1 MVRKI
6 GMRRATIVLRARD
19 CTGQTAVARITLAFD
34 DRYRRRIRM
43 TDDNGEDFLLDLAE
57 TTRIEDGD
65 GLLLDTGEIII
76 VRAADEDVLDIV
88 CHDAAE
94 AARVAWHLGNRHT
107 PVQVLGTG
115 ALRIVYDHVL
125 EHMVERLGAHAQRR
139 RAPFAPEPGAYA
151 AGGHNHSHEH
161 SHGHLH
167 GDGDSH
173 EHGHHH

>member
-1 MVRKI
+1 
-6 GMRRATIVLRARD
+6 MRRATSVLRAQD
-19 CTGQTAVARITLAFD
+19 LIGQVAIAQVTLAFD

-43 TDDNGEDFLLDLAE
+43 TDDGGDDFLLDLAD

-65 GLLLDTGEIII
+65 ALLLNTGEIII

-94 AARVAWHLGNRHT
+94 TARIAWHLGNRHT
-107 PVQVLGTG
+107 PVQVLGSG
-115 ALRIVYDHVL
+115 ALRITYDHVL
-125 EHMVERLGAHAQRR
+125 AHMVERLGAHAQRR
-139 RAPFAPEPGAYA
+139 QAPFAPEPGAYA
-151 AGGHNHSHEH
+151 ESGQAHAH

>member
-1 MVRKI
+1 
-6 GMRRATIVLRARD
+6 MRRATAVLRAQDRI
-19 CTGQTAVARITLAFD
+19 GQVAVACVTLSFD

-76 VRAADEDVLDIV
+76 VRAAEEDVLDIV

-94 AARVAWHLGNRHT
+94 TARIAWHLGNRHT
-107 PVQVLGTG
+107 PVQVLGAG
-115 ALRIVYDHVL
+115 ALRIAHDHVL
-125 EHMVERLGAHAQRR
+125 ALMAERLGAHTQRR

-151 AGGHNHSHEH
+151 DGSHGNGQAH